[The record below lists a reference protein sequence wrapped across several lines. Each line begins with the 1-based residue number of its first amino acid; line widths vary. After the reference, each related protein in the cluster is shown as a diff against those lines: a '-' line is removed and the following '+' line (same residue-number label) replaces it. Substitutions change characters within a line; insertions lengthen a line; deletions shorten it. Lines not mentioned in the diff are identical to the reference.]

1 VTESPPDVTDGKA
14 LGPAVSS
21 LAVSLSGMSSARRAD
36 PFGVAALAAAGA
48 MVAHEIGYLG
58 ETDESVVSHEYFGI
72 LGPIVILALCTAAW
86 FGAVRVLRRD
96 TGRAPSLAL
105 LAGVQVG
112 LFSAME
118 IGERI
123 STGSASSLLSTPVLL
138 GLALQPLVAWAALQL
153 LSASRRIIEAFFV
166 PEAPTISPV
175 APQLPHWRIDVLVE
189 AVLGARLRVRGPPM
203 A

>member
-1 VTESPPDVTDGKA
+1 VTDGKA
-14 LGPAVSS
+14 PGPSVFSQ
-21 LAVSLSGMSSARRAD
+21 AVSLYGMSPARRAD

-48 MVAHEIGYLG
+48 MTAHEIGYLA
-58 ETDESVVSHEYFGI
+58 ETGESVVSHEYFGV
-72 LGPIVILALCTAAW
+72 LGPIVILTVCIAAW

-96 TGRAPSLAL
+96 PGRAPSLAL

-112 LFSAME
+112 LFAAME

-123 STGSASSLLSTPVLL
+123 STGSTSSLLSSPVLL
-138 GLALQPLVAWAALQL
+138 GLALQPLVAWAALRL

-166 PEAPTISPV
+166 PEAPDFSP
-175 APQLPHWRIDVLVE
+175 AALQLPHWRVDVLVD
-189 AVLGARLRVRGPPM
+189 AVLGAQLRVRGPPM

>member
-1 VTESPPDVTDGKA
+1 
-14 LGPAVSS
+14 
-21 LAVSLSGMSSARRAD
+21 MSSARRTD

-48 MVAHEIGYLG
+48 MTAHEIGYLA
-58 ETDESVVSHEYFGI
+58 ETGESVVSHEYFGV
-72 LGPIVILALCTAAW
+72 LGPIVILTVCIAAW

-96 TGRAPSLAL
+96 PGRAPSLAL

-112 LFSAME
+112 LFAAME

-123 STGSASSLLSTPVLL
+123 STGSTSSLLSSPVLL
-138 GLALQPLVAWAALQL
+138 GLALQPLVAWAALRL

-166 PEAPTISPV
+166 PEAPDFSP
-175 APQLPHWRIDVLVE
+175 AALQLPHWRVDVLVD
-189 AVLGARLRVRGPPM
+189 AMLGAQLRVRGPPM